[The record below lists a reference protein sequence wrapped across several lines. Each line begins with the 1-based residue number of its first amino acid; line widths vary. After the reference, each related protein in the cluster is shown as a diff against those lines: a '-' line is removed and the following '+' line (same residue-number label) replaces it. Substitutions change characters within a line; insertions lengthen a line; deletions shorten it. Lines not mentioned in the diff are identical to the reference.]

1 MRRDTTWRRRDFLVT
16 FGVAGGLAAG
26 GVNALAQGT
35 ASSGGA
41 AADPSREIGR
51 GNGDA
56 LTQAVQAL
64 AATLT
69 ESADFIRHHPF
80 YTDDLNRAAGMAF
93 LSHMLL
99 WSLQYKLNQDPD
111 YPFFRVLDFNTR
123 VGGDNPDQRYLMCPI
138 RGGENYR
145 IWGTKGSVRRLD
157 LQVYA
162 GTPWK
167 KGAGR
172 SASALAMEDIRFNPD
187 GSFEITLSQKRA
199 AGNWLENPPD
209 STEVLVRQIISDW
222 RTELPGEVHIDR
234 VGYEGALKPALNS
247 AEVARR
253 INAVAEELKSQTH
266 AWPEQSLTRTMQG
279 VPANTLPSAVDLSA
293 RGGMAGRYMSVGS
306 FELGDDEALVV
317 TMWPSPANYQAIQLM
332 DDWMSS
338 LEYANRQTS
347 LTTDQAYL
355 SKDGAY
361 HFVIASRD
369 PGVQNWLDTMGLR
382 HGGII
387 IRYDGMRKQTIPP
400 KQMPVAK
407 KIKLARLRRALPK
420 DTPTTTPVQREA
432 TIKDRRRQVQRR
444 FGV

>member
-1 MRRDTTWRRRDFLVT
+1 MPRDTTWSRRDFLVT

-26 GVNALAQGT
+26 AGNALAQGT
-35 ASSGGA
+35 GSSGSTA
-41 AADPSREIGR
+41 ANPSRQIGR
-51 GNGDA
+51 GNGDPLA
-56 LTQAVQAL
+56 QAVQAL
-64 AATLT
+64 AVALT
-69 ESADFIRHHPF
+69 ESADFVRQQAF

-93 LSHMLL
+93 LSRMLL
-99 WSLQYKLNQDPD
+99 WSLQFKLNQDPD
-111 YPFFRVLDFNTR
+111 FPFFRVLDFNTR

-138 RGGENYR
+138 RGGEQYR
-145 IWGTKGSVRRLD
+145 IWGTRGSVRRLD

-172 SASALAMEDIRFNPD
+172 SASELAMEDIQFNPD

-199 AGNWLENPPD
+199 TGNWLENPPD
-209 STEVLVRQIISDW
+209 STEVLIRQIISDW

-234 VGYEGALKPALNS
+234 VGFEGALKPVLTS

-253 INAVAEELKSQTH
+253 INAVAEELKSQTQ
-266 AWPEQSLTRTMQG
+266 AWPDLFTRTVRA
-279 VPANTLPSAVDLSA
+279 VPANTLPPAADLSD
-293 RGGMAGRYMSVGS
+293 RGGMAGRYMSSGC
-306 FELGDDEALVV
+306 FELRDDEALVV
-317 TMWPSPANYQAIQLM
+317 TMWPSPANYHGIQLT

-355 SKDGAY
+355 SKDGAF

-387 IRYDGMRKQTIPP
+387 VRYDGMRGQSIPP
-400 KQMPVAK
+400 DKMPVAK
-407 KIKLARLRRALPK
+407 KIKFAELRRALPK
-420 DTPTTTPVQREA
+420 DTPAVTPAQRET
-432 TIKDRRRQVQRR
+432 TIKERRRQVQRR
-444 FGV
+444 SGV

>member
-1 MRRDTTWRRRDFLVT
+1 MTWRRRDFLVT

-35 ASSGGA
+35 ASSGGT
-41 AADPSREIGR
+41 AADPSRETGR
-51 GNGDA
+51 GNGDPLA
-56 LTQAVQAL
+56 QAVQAL
-64 AATLT
+64 ASALT

-80 YTDDLNRAAGMAF
+80 YTDDLNRAAGMTF
-93 LSHMLL
+93 LSRMLL

-138 RGGENYR
+138 RGGETYR
-145 IWGTKGSVRRLD
+145 IWGTKGSLRRLD

-162 GTPWK
+162 GTPWR

-172 SASALAMEDIRFNPD
+172 SASALATEDIQFKAD
-187 GSFEITLSQKRA
+187 GSFEITLSPERTP
-199 AGNWLENPPD
+199 GNWLENPPD
-209 STEVLVRQIISDW
+209 STEVLIRQIISDW
-222 RTELPGEVHIDR
+222 RNELPGEVHIDR
-234 VGYEGALKPALNS
+234 IGYEGALKPALTS

-266 AWPEQSLTRTMQG
+266 AWPDQFLTRTAQTI
-279 VPANTLPSAVDLSA
+279 PANTLPPAADLSA
-293 RGGMAGRYMSVGS
+293 RGGMAGRYMSLGH
-306 FELGDDEALVV
+306 FELADDEALVV
-317 TMWPSPANYQAIQLM
+317 TMWPSPANYQGIQLM

-347 LTTDQAYL
+347 LTREQAYL

-361 HFVIASRD
+361 HFVVAHRD
-369 PGVQNWLDTMGLR
+369 PGVSNWLDTMGLR

-387 IRYDGMRKQTIPP
+387 IRYDGMREQTIPP
-400 KQMPVAK
+400 NRMPVAK
-407 KIKLARLRRALPK
+407 KITLARLRRVLPK
-420 DTPTTTPVQREA
+420 DTPAVTPAQREA
-432 TIKDRRRQVQRR
+432 TIKERRRHVQRR